1 MFIATE
7 RTPNP
12 STLKFIPGIVLIEN
26 GSVSF
31 LSQEDALG
39 KSEFAFELFNINHV
53 TGVYIGTDFVSIIKD
68 GDIEWEDLK
77 PEITGFMIEYF
88 NSGKPV
94 VGKEVEYISNNKS
107 SREYDEHNQNIVDQ
121 IIELIDTRV
130 RPAVAQ
136 DGGDIVFEDFVD
148 GVVYLRL
155 LGACEGC
162 PSSSVT
168 LKMGIENMLKYYI
181 PEILEVEAIDAKID
195 E

>member
-12 STLKFIPGIVLIEN
+12 LTLKFIPGIVLIEN

-31 LSQEDALG
+31 LSQEEALG

-68 GDIEWEDLK
+68 ADIEWEDLK
-77 PEITGFMIEYF
+77 PEITGFMIEFF

-107 SREYDEHNQNIVDQ
+107 SREYDEHNQSIVDQ

-181 PEILEVEAIDAKID
+181 PEILEVEAIDASMG